1 VEGIRKEPLVV
12 DVIRELEID
21 RGIVVLQEE
30 KGADKRQA
38 EFDALLDVKR
48 TTATPDMF
56 WRRDS
61 RRAAEDNAG
70 LDIY

>member
-1 VEGIRKEPLVV
+1 MGGIRNKALVV
-12 DVIRELEID
+12 DGMRELKID
-21 RGIVVLQEE
+21 RGIVALQEE

-38 EFDALLDVKR
+38 EFDALPDVKR

-61 RRAAEDNAG
+61 RRAAEDIAG
-70 LDIY
+70 

>member
-1 VEGIRKEPLVV
+1 VEGIRNEALVV
-12 DVIRELEID
+12 DGMRELEID

-38 EFDALLDVKR
+38 EFDALPDMKR
-48 TTATPDMF
+48 TTATPDMLR
-56 WRRDS
+56 RRDS

-70 LDIY
+70 